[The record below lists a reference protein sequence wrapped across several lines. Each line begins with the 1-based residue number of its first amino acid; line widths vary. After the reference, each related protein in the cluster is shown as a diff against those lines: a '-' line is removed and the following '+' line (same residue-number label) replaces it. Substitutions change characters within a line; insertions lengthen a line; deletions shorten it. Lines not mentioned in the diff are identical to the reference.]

1 MRELNGSPKHSY
13 SLSDC
18 LRPQQRASTLTRA
31 QQRAAVVADLSASSS
46 SSSSSASGEA
56 SALSALSD
64 HELLLRCI
72 PAERVRE
79 EDWKVPKKNI
89 KKSNKSNRKIE
100 QE

>member
-18 LRPQQRASTLTRA
+18 LRPQQGSLTRA

-46 SSSSSASGEA
+46 RSSSSASAEA
-56 SALSALSD
+56 SALNALSD
-64 HELLLRCI
+64 EELLLRCI

-79 EDWKVPKKNI
+79 EDWKVPKKI
-89 KKSNKSNRKIE
+89 KKIKKIE